1 MTVEGIKI
9 DAMLVVVTKY
19 RKFTTETITVWLF
32 FTCYVDA
39 TSFLLLHIYFRYQ
52 PCHQLYFFSFLLSFF
67 LEGMSITDLRISQ
80 PVFTAQS

>member
-39 TSFLLLHIYFRYQ
+39 NSFLLLHIYLGISLAIN
-52 PCHQLYFFSFLLSFF
+52 CISFLFFF
-67 LEGMSITDLRISQ
+67 LFFWRGCLLR
-80 PVFTAQS
+80 T